1 MVPRGSV
8 RGRCFILKQA
18 QLMEDL
24 CGRVKGL
31 GKKKKKKRAG
41 FSSRG
46 ETVMTGEQVQKKSLD
61 AVSLELHYWRF
72 KLCECHRNFSLK

>member
-1 MVPRGSV
+1 MCGSV

-31 GKKKKKKRAG
+31 EKKK
-41 FSSRG
+41 SSRG
-46 ETVMTGEQVQKKSLD
+46 ETVMTGEQVQNKSLD
-61 AVSLELHYWRF
+61 SVSLELHYRRL